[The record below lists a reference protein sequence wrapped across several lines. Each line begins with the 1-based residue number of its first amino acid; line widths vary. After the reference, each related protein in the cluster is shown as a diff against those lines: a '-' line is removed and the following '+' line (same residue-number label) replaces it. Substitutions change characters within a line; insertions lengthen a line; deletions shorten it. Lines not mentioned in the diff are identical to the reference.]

1 MNSFPVPFKILLT
14 ILLTCLLVVVGII
27 NLRDRA
33 VWVDPTDG
41 VRWVDSGQGLRA
53 EEVSSGGPAEA
64 AGIRSGDLLIGINGQ
79 GVPDE
84 RTYWSFLY
92 ETGPNGSATYL
103 LGSAD
108 SGTRTVRVDLTGKQ
122 LITAKDG
129 LLTLLAFLYLGIGLF
144 AVLRGWRQSRA
155 VHFYLIC
162 LAAFVSYLYSFT
174 PKFDGFDQLVYLL
187 SVAAFILLPALFVH
201 FCLRFPY
208 ELADGR
214 SRAPLVYTPAMALG
228 MLQALWWTGHLARFG
243 FPRDPRSFQILDRLY
258 IIYLSLGFLAG
269 GLLLL
274 KRRSEA
280 RDVIARQQMKWVSYG
295 TMSGILPFSLVYVI
309 PVLLGAHPT
318 LGMET
323 SVLSLG
329 LIPLSFAYAIIRYR
343 LIDVE
348 VIVRRGTA
356 YFLTSSMLLAF
367 YLFLVLVIGRGLQW
381 AAPDAGFVI
390 ISLAALAIAMLFAPV
405 RNAIQGRL
413 DRFFYKER
421 FDDRSSLL
429 EFARSLSSEISLGR
443 LSRTILERVSKTFSI
458 RRTALFLADGRYA
471 GFYRLTDAVGI
482 GAADDSAQLYRVEE
496 LIDNAAGKR
505 PEMEIER
512 PGQLHRA
519 HPNLVR
525 DGLIYLQDLKL
536 RGRRIGMIALGQLPG
551 DAHFSTEDLDLLD
564 ALGNYAA
571 IALENASLYRSVE
584 IKAMELERLK
594 VYTENIIESVN
605 VAIVAL
611 DLQGRITSCN
621 RAFENLYHVT
631 REHILGSRIED
642 LLPPDVLT
650 AIRKVTGT
658 ASWELRSVS
667 NIFKMYLE
675 NRRAEKLIVN
685 LSVIP
690 LVDSTDLN
698 SGSLI
703 VMDDVTANVRLQD
716 QLLQAEKLSSIGL
729 LAAGIAHE
737 VNTPITG
744 ISSYTQMLLK
754 NTPESDSR
762 KTILEKIEKQTFRAA
777 EIVNGLLNFARVN
790 GSEYKDLD
798 LNQLINESV
807 TLLDHQMRNSHVRL
821 EPRLDSSIPLVY
833 GNSGKLQQ
841 VFVNLLLNARD
852 AMPTGGEVRIQ
863 TAKNDTMV
871 VVDITDTGLGISDED
886 IKRIY
891 DPFFTTKQTGKGTGL
906 GLAVTYGIIQEHGG
920 RIFVD
925 STPGQGTHF
934 RLKLPTRQSFTQ

>member
-1 MNSFPVPFKILLT
+1 MNSFPVPFKILLV
-14 ILLTCLLVVVGII
+14 ILLTCLLVVIGIF

-33 VWVDPTDG
+33 SWVDPTDG
-41 VRWVDSGQGLRA
+41 VRWADTGHGLLA
-53 EEVSSGGPAEA
+53 EEVYPGGPGDA
-64 AGIRSGDLLIGINGQ
+64 AGIRVGALLVGINGE

-84 RTYWSFLY
+84 RTYWDLLY
-92 ETGPNGSATYL
+92 DTGPNGSVSYL
-103 LGSAD
+103 ISSEGSSPLTIRID
-108 SGTRTVRVDLTGKQ
+108 LSGKPLV
-122 LITAKDG
+122 TAKDG

-144 AVLRGWRQSRA
+144 AVLRGWRQARA

-162 LAAFVSYLYSFT
+162 LAAFVAYLYSFT
-174 PKFDGFDQLVYLL
+174 PKFGGFDKLVYLL
-187 SVAAFILLPALFVH
+187 SIAAFILLPALFIH

-208 ELADGR
+208 ELKNGR
-214 SRAPLVYTPAMALG
+214 SRAPLVYAPAIAFGL
-228 MLQALWWTGHLARFG
+228 LQALWWTGHLARFG
-243 FPRDPRSFQILDRLY
+243 FPRDPRSFQFLDRLY
-258 IIYLSLGFLAG
+258 IIYLSAGFLAG
-269 GLLLL
+269 GAILW

-280 RDVIARQQMKWVSYG
+280 RDIIARQQMKWISYG
-295 TMSGILPFSLVYVI
+295 TIAGVLPFSLIYVI
-309 PVLLGAHPT
+309 PVLFGARPSLGI
-318 LGMET
+318 EV

-367 YLFLVLVIGRGLQW
+367 YLFLVLVIGKGLQW
-381 AAPDAGFVI
+381 AAPDAGFII
-390 ISLAALAIAMLFAPV
+390 ISLAALGIAMLFAPV
-405 RNAIQGRL
+405 RNAIQARL

-443 LSRTILERVSKTFSI
+443 LSRTILDRVSKTFQMQQ
-458 RRTALFLADGRYA
+458 TALFLADGRYA
-471 GFYRLTDAVGI
+471 GFYRLTDATGI
-482 GAADDSAQLYRVEE
+482 RSGADSLQLFRVED
-496 LIDNAAGKR
+496 LIDGNSAHQG
-505 PEMEIER
+505 MEIER
-512 PGQLHRA
+512 QGRLHRA

-525 DGLIYLQDLKL
+525 DGLFYLQELKL

-551 DAHFSTEDLDLLD
+551 EAHFSTEDLDLLD
-564 ALGNYAA
+564 ALADYAA
-571 IALENASLYRSVE
+571 IALENANLYRSVE
-584 IKAMELERLK
+584 MKAMELERLK

-611 DLQGRITSCN
+611 DLQGKITSCN
-621 RAFENLYHVT
+621 RAFETLYHVT
-631 REHILGSRIED
+631 REQILGSRIED
-642 LLPPDVLT
+642 LLPADVLA
-650 AIRKVTGT
+650 AIRKITGT
-658 ASWELRSVS
+658 NGWGEIRSVG

-675 NRRAEKLIVN
+675 DRQSEKLIVN

-690 LVDSTDLN
+690 LVDSTDMN
-698 SGSLI
+698 SGSLV

-716 QLLQAEKLSSIGL
+716 QLLQSEKLSSIGL

-762 KTILEKIEKQTFRAA
+762 KSILEKIEKQTFRAA

-798 LNQLINESV
+798 LNQLIQESIS
-807 TLLDHQMRNSHVRL
+807 LLDHQMKNSHIQ
-821 EPRLDSSIPLVY
+821 LDPHLDTSIPLIY

-852 AMPTGGEVRIQ
+852 AMPSGGEVRIQ
-863 TAKNDTMV
+863 TSKNDTMV
-871 VVDITDTGLGISDED
+871 VVDITDTGVGISEED

-925 STPGQGTHF
+925 SAPGQGTHF